1 MPPHRDDGGLID
13 HDALAAGEH
22 DGVRGPEVNGEI
34 S

>member
-1 MPPHRDDGGLID
+1 MLID

-22 DGVRGPEVNGEI
+22 DGVRGPEVDGEI